1 MSRLVGFTGRMG
13 SGKSSAAMMLEGHG
27 FNSVSF
33 AGPIKSMARA
43 LLQNGFGYGDGDVD
57 FHFDDKEFLLPG
69 VGCTMRHLLQTL
81 GTEWGRNL
89 IKQSL
94 WLDSA
99 RLRLNRLDY
108 ADVVVDDVRFGNE
121 AAMIREAGGLI
132 IHLRRPGGSSVQ
144 HVSEFP
150 VSVHEGDVVIVND
163 GSLCDLFAKVNR
175 AVDRFTS
182 GSDALLELCLT
193 PCVSYEAGV

>member
-1 MSRLVGFTGRMG
+1 
-13 SGKSSAAMMLEGHG
+13 MLEGHG
-27 FNSVSF
+27 FIPVSF
-33 AGPIKSMARA
+33 AGPLKSMARV
-43 LLQNGFGYGDGDVD
+43 LLQDGFGYSRQDVVL
-57 FHFDDKEFLLPG
+57 HLANKEWQLPG
-69 VGCTMRHLLQTL
+69 IGCSMRYLLQTL

-89 IKQSL
+89 INQSL

-99 RLRLNRLDY
+99 RNRLGRLYY

-132 IHLRRPGGSSVQ
+132 IHLRRPGGSAVQ

-150 VSVHEGDVVIVND
+150 VSVHDGDVVIVND
-163 GSLCDLFAKVNR
+163 GNLADLFAKVNR
-175 AVDRFTS
+175 AIERFTS

-193 PCVSYEAGV
+193 PCIRYEADL

>member
-1 MSRLVGFTGRMG
+1 MGRLVGFTGRMG
-13 SGKSSAAMMLEGHG
+13 SGKSSAADMLVKHG
-27 FNSVSF
+27 FNQVSF
-33 AGPIKSMARA
+33 AGPLKEMARE
-43 LLQNGFGYGDGDVD
+43 LLRYGFGYSEQDID
-57 FHFDDKEFLLPG
+57 FYLDNKEWQLPY
-69 VGCTMRHLLQTL
+69 VGCSMRHLLQTL

-99 RLRLNRLDY
+99 KLRFKCIDY

-121 AAMIREAGGLI
+121 AAMIRAAGGLI
-132 IHLRRPGGSSVQ
+132 IHLRRPGGSAVQ

-163 GSLCDLFAKVNR
+163 GSLCDLFAKVNK
-175 AVDRFTS
+175 AVERFTS

-193 PCVSYEAGV
+193 PCVSYEAGL